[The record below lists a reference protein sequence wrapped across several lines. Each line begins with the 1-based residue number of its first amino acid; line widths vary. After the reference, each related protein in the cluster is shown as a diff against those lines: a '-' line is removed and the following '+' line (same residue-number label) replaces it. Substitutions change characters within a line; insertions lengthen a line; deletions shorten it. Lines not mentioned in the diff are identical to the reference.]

1 MRTTNSTTVKPAQRM
16 RRGVIME
23 HHLEF
28 GRFRL
33 QRGRNRGA
41 RRGCRW
47 NLYGH
52 YKPAGGRE
60 CQYFSR
66 VAAVSKRRKGRLTA
80 GRRVVGKIVRPGV
93 PRPHLNGRSLI
104 ESAVN
109 PCII

>member
-1 MRTTNSTTVKPAQRM
+1 
-16 RRGVIME
+16 ME

-52 YKPAGGRE
+52 YKPAGGGE

-66 VAAVSKRRKGRLTA
+66 VAAVSKRRKWALDRGKTGYWEDCATRSPTA
-80 GRRVVGKIVRPGV
+80 SSKRKKPNRISGEPVYNR
-93 PRPHLNGRSLI
+93 
-104 ESAVN
+104 A
-109 PCII
+109 